1 MRKAVNRFSLACPM
15 VALLLISPF
24 SVAEPTQE
32 TTFEPAPV
40 FEDDDLHSKAKRWEQ
55 KPAAKAA
62 EQSAAPVAESTAVA
76 PTPARAPGQ
85 SVTKTAPAAP
95 APATSSIQARSESPA
110 ASQDPLKDNM
120 PIALLALAAIGGFLM
135 WGKGSQKA
143 AAAAESSPAHA
154 EPSAPASGTGVERY
168 MKTVLGLGS
177 AGETGVSRYLKTVVG
192 AAAGAAETGVARYL
206 KTVAE
211 ATPAAGA
218 ETGVARYLKNR
229 T

>member
-1 MRKAVNRFSLACPM
+1 MNRFSLACPM

-40 FEDDDLHSKAKRWEQ
+40 FEDDDLYSKAKRWEQ

-62 EQSAAPVAESTAVA
+62 EQSAAPVAEAPVA
-76 PTPARAPGQ
+76 AQTPASTPSPSA
-85 SVTKTAPAAP
+85 VKTAPAAP

-120 PIALLALAAIGGFLM
+120 PIALLALAAVGGFLM
-135 WGKGSQKA
+135 WRKGSEKA

-168 MKTVLGLGS
+168 MKTVLGVGS

-206 KTVAE
+206 KNVTE
-211 ATPAAGA
+211 ATPPTGA